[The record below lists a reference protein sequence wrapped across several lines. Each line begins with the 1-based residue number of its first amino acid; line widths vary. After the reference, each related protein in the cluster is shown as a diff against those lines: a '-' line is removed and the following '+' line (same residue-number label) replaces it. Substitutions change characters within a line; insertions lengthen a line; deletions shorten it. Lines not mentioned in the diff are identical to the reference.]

1 MICRNSPAQ
10 GEAGRP
16 LAFVR
21 LDRACLAT
29 NSKAIG
35 AGYVDPETASP

>member
-1 MICRNSPAQ
+1 VICRNSPAQ
-10 GEAGRP
+10 GEAGKS

-29 NSKAIG
+29 KSAAIG
-35 AGYVDPETASP
+35 SGYVDPDPTP